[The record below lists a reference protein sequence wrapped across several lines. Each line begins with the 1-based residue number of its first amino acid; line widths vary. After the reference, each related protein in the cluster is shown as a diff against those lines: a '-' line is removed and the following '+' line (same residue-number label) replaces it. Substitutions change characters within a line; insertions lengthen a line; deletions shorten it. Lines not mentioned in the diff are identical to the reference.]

1 MKKIIKYILTC
12 IEVSVLFVVVGGLT
26 SAITKTVYA
35 DILIEQFKSK
45 GVFNTQDS
53 TDMIKLYAIPSNET
67 RPVKQNVGVEQYPGN
82 AGDILITLNSE
93 LQIPFIHEFV
103 SFFAGGHA
111 ALVLGDYED
120 AEDIVNSTNTV
131 ESSGLN
137 DDLNLAD
144 TCSKSYWVKY
154 KYPVIGLRVRMT
166 EEERHRVIAR
176 GLALVGDPYNYS
188 FLFNTKNT
196 SYCSDL
202 VAKAFASIGV
212 NLNKD
217 GFTTS
222 IYDLLLSGE
231 TYITYYRFI
240 DLEGVQHV
248 YYLDTK

>member
-1 MKKIIKYILTC
+1 MKKIIKYLLTC

-26 SAITKTVYA
+26 SAITKTIYA
-35 DILIEQFKSK
+35 DVLIENFKNK
-45 GVFNTQDS
+45 AIYNAEES
-53 TDMIKLYAIPSNET
+53 TEMTKLYAIPSDET
-67 RPVKQNVGVEQYPGN
+67 LPVKHQIGVEQYPGN
-82 AGDILITLNSE
+82 AGDILITLTSE
-93 LQIPFIHEFV
+93 LEIPFVHEFI
-103 SFFAGGHA
+103 SLFAGGHA
-111 ALVLGDYED
+111 ALVLGEYED
-120 AEDIVNSTNTV
+120 ALDHVNELYTV

-144 TCSKSYWVKY
+144 TCSKAYWTRY
-154 KYPVIGLRVRMT
+154 KYPIIGLRVKMT

-176 GLALVGDPYNYS
+176 GLALAGDPYNYS
-188 FLFNTKNT
+188 FLFNTKNK

-222 IYDLLLSGE
+222 VYDLLISGE

-240 DLEGVQHV
+240 DAEGIQHI